1 MAPFFIS
8 GFCSM
13 KWLWVFL
20 LCPGWNACALQ
31 GYPEY
36 QFHLYSF
43 IHLVERGTV
52 RAKCPVQEYNNVPD
66 KTQTWTTRSGGKRT
80 TMRPPHLTIYIWKS
94 LVKLFVRQNIIDP
107 LTQSFLPKSNRSR
120 SYLCCCRVIITCPL
134 FSFTIKNIRDIVSW
148 VKTIEVRQETILVFL
163 KFLHISQWHEKT
175 IMHETSYLTLFRG
188 TCTITFVQ
196 ELYSKDKHSKTT
208 FLHLHDCTLPE

>member
-20 LCPGWNACALQ
+20 LFPGWNACALQ

-66 KTQTWTTRSGGKRT
+66 KTQTWTTRSGRKRT
-80 TMRPPHLTIYIWKS
+80 TMRPPRLTYIFER
-94 LVKLFVRQNIIDP
+94 VFIVVQE
-107 LTQSFLPKSNRSR
+107 KSNRSR

-175 IMHETSYLTLFRG
+175 IMHETSYLTLFSE

-196 ELYSKDKHSKTT
+196 ELYSKDIHSKTT
-208 FLHLHDCTLPE
+208 FLHCTLPQ